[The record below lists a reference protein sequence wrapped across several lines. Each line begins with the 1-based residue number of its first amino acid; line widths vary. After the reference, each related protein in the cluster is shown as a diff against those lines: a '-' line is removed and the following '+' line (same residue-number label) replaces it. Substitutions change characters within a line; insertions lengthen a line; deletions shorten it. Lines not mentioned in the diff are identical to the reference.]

1 MSRKNQLY
9 KIIDTMKPTSILEFG
24 TWNGINAIAMCSVA
38 LKHNKEVTYYGID
51 LFENLDSN
59 TCEAE
64 LNVKAAVS
72 IEQVTALFNEFK
84 QSNPGFTFYLIK
96 ENSKNVTFE
105 NDFKVD
111 LAFIDGGHSV
121 ETVEHDYNLVK
132 DRAKCIVFDD
142 YYAKDIKG
150 DCVDTTKYGC
160 NQLVAKI
167 NAVVL
172 PNKDPVSLGG
182 VCHLAVTPPQYSPYP
197 INLVVH
203 TQNCVDNEQI
213 HANIRYST
221 SLIKKWLP
229 GCVNNNKVAVIVS
242 AGPSYLD
249 YIDEIKARQDNGE
262 YIFCVKTNH
271 NDLIERGIIPF
282 GCVLLDPRPKVKR
295 FVVPH
300 KDVKYFAA
308 SMVHPS
314 TVDLLRSHDTYL
326 YNAAVG
332 AGEEKLFKQF
342 TDPQSKRIVTNGS
355 TAASRAICVLRILG
369 FTNYVLYGYDSC
381 YKEAQ
386 DENETTKNGYKK
398 FWKVDKFGK
407 SFFTS
412 LEMLAQAQDFERIF
426 EQVCGDPT
434 YNITTIG
441 DGMIPHIH
449 SKMKQEVLNFEKV
462 FVDGKE
468 AGTE

>member
-9 KIIDTMKPTSILEFG
+9 KIIDTLKPTSILEFG
-24 TWNGINAIAMCSVA
+24 TWNGLNAIAMCSVA
-38 LKHNKEVTYYGID
+38 LKHNKTVTYYGVD
-51 LFENLDSN
+51 VFEEGTPEL
-59 TCEAE
+59 CEAE
-64 LNVKAAVS
+64 LNVKAKTTL
-72 IEQVTALFNEFK
+72 EQVTALFTEFK
-84 QSNPGFTFYLIK
+84 QTNPGFEFYLFK
-96 ENSKNVTFE
+96 NNSNEVTVAD
-105 NDFKVD
+105 DFKVD
-111 LAFIDGGHSV
+111 LAFIDGGHSL
-121 ETVEHDYNLVK
+121 ETIKHDYEQIK
-132 DRAKCIVFDD
+132 GRAKCIVFDD
-142 YYAKDIKG
+142 YYEKDAQG
-150 DCVDTTKYGC
+150 NCVDTTKYGC
-160 NQLVAKI
+160 NKLVGEI

-172 PNKDPVSLGG
+172 PAKDPVSLGG

-213 HANIRYST
+213 HANIKYST
-221 SLIKKWLP
+221 TLIKKWLP
-229 GCVNNNKVAVIVS
+229 GCVDNKNTAVLVS

-249 YIDEIKARQDNGE
+249 HLDEIRTRQNNGE

-271 NDLIERGIIPF
+271 NALIEHGIIPF
-282 GCVLLDPRPKVKR
+282 GCILLDPRAKVKR
-295 FVVPH
+295 FVTPH
-300 KDVKYFAA
+300 KGVKYFAA

-314 TVDLLRSHDTYL
+314 TVDLLRSYDTYL

-332 AGEEKLFKQF
+332 AGEDKLFKKMI
-342 TDPQSKRIVTNGS
+342 DPHSRRIVANGS

-369 FTNYVLYGYDSC
+369 FCNYVLYGYDSC
-381 YKEAQ
+381 YREAQ

-398 FWKVDKFGK
+398 FWKIDKFGK

-434 YNITTIG
+434 YNITCIG

-449 SKMKQEVLNFEKV
+449 SKMKQEVVVFDEVFNSVEKA
-462 FVDGKE
+462 DS
-468 AGTE
+468 